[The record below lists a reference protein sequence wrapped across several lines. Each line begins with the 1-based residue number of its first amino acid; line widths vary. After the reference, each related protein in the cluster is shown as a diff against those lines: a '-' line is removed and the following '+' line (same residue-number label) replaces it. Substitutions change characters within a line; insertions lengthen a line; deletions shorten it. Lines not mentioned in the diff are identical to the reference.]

1 MWKKTPSV
9 ILQDDVIKYV
19 SNRILSSKM
28 LKDFE
33 RLQAFLKI
41 NEIETNNN

>member
-1 MWKKTPSV
+1 MKENPFSD
-9 ILQDDVIKYV
+9 LQDDVIKYV

-33 RLQAFLKI
+33 RLQAFLKT